1 MSFALRSTSFEEGG
15 RIPRRNTC
23 DGEDIS
29 PDLSWTDVPEKTASV
44 ALIVDDPDAP
54 RGNWVHWVLFDLPPT
69 VLGLP
74 EKIPSQQ
81 VLETG
86 GVHGKNDFGR
96 LGYGGPCPPSGTHRY
111 FFTLSAL
118 DVELRLPPN
127 STRDQVEKAM
137 QGHVL
142 AKARLTGRYSREKAS
157 R

>member
-1 MSFALRSTSFEEGG
+1 MSFSLRSTSFEEGG

-29 PDLSWTDVPEKTASV
+29 PDLSWTDVPERTASV

-54 RGNWVHWVLFDLPPT
+54 RGNWVHWVLFDLPPNL
-69 VLGLP
+69 LGLP
-74 EKIPSQQ
+74 EKVPSKP
-81 VLETG
+81 VLEEG
-86 GVHGKNDFGR
+86 GVHGTNDFGR

-111 FFTLSAL
+111 FFKLSAL
-118 DVELRLPPN
+118 DVALRLPP
-127 STRDQVEKAM
+127 SATREQVEKAM

-142 AKARLTGRYSREKAS
+142 AEARLTGKYSREKAS

>member
-1 MSFALRSTSFEEGG
+1 MSFSLRSTSFEEGG

-74 EKIPSQQ
+74 EKVPSKS

-86 GVHGKNDFGR
+86 GVHGTNDFGR

-118 DVELRLPPN
+118 DVELRLPPS
-127 STRDQVEKAM
+127 STREQVEKAM

-142 AKARLTGRYSREKAS
+142 AEARLTGRYSREKAS

>member
-1 MSFALRSTSFEEGG
+1 MSFSLRSTSFDEGA

-74 EKIPSQQ
+74 EKVPSKS

-86 GVHGKNDFGR
+86 GVHGKNDFGK

-111 FFTLSAL
+111 FFSLSAL
-118 DVELRLPPN
+118 DVELRLPPG
-127 STRDQVEKAM
+127 STREQVEKAM

-142 AKARLTGRYSREKAS
+142 AEARLTGKYSREKTS